1 MILRRQCVA
10 PVGPGAHE
18 TAPKTREAERPGS
31 AATVGTLACG
41 LIAFLA
47 AACSTPTA
55 TASPAAALAPPPVRN
70 IADVP
75 RPHQDA
81 RRLRA
86 LEAAFAAADAGT
98 LALDQATA
106 QFRGD
111 PLLPWLQATIVR
123 KQVRTAD
130 PRVVHPLLRAWGESA
145 PARWLR
151 PAWLS
156 ELARREDWN
165 SYAAVDRASD
175 DPALRCAS
183 LTAKAA
189 VGDTG
194 DWNAAA
200 TSVYLT
206 GKSLPARCD
215 GVLERMAAR
224 GVLDAGLRWQ
234 RIRLALVD
242 GEPGVVRSVAAGLP
256 ADEAAQARAYADYLE
271 SPAPTPPAGWLASE
285 RGRLVVASGLAR
297 LARKDPDRAQ
307 DLLQALPA
315 PGLDEAAR
323 GKVLYEIALWTVA
336 SYLPNA
342 AQRLAAVPA
351 SAYDDKLREWQVRE
365 AIARGDDAG
374 ALAAIG
380 RMSPKQREDSHWLY
394 YEARL
399 RERLGQGAQARAL
412 FAQAAAKPGF
422 HGWLAADRL
431 QVPYALCPL
440 EPRTDAALRARVDR
454 DPALARALDL
464 FVLDRVE
471 PATREWSDAVKG
483 MDDDARRIA
492 VQRAIGAGWFDRAV
506 FGLGPGDTQHYSL
519 RFPLHHA
526 ESIRRYAAAQSLDP
540 AWVAAQTRSESS
552 FMPKARSGAD
562 ARGLMQ
568 LQPGTGLST
577 AKRLGVPWTGGDS
590 LYDPDTNLQLGTAY
604 LRQMLERY
612 NGQAYLAIAAY
623 NAGPA
628 PVDRWRAARGQ
639 LEPDMFIESIPWK
652 ETREYVARVLAFSVV
667 YDWRLNGRAA
677 PLGDRMLGRLAG
689 DGARRGFRCEGAP

>member
-1 MILRRQCVA
+1 MILRRLSLVPDAVPRALAFALAGCLVVA
-10 PVGPGAHE
+10 CPTSMA
-18 TAPKTREAERPGS
+18 T
-31 AATVGTLACG
+31 AATMFAT
-41 LIAFLA
+41 A
-47 AACSTPTA
+47 AATA
-55 TASPAAALAPPPVRN
+55 AMATRAPPPSDSRISNV
-70 IADVP
+70 AEVP

-81 RRLRA
+81 RRMRA
-86 LEAAFAAADAGT
+86 LETAFAAADAGT
-98 LALDQATA
+98 LTLDQAAGT
-106 QFRGD
+106 FRGD
-111 PLLPWLQATIVR
+111 PLLPWLQATILR
-123 KQVRTAD
+123 RQLRTAD
-130 PRVVHPLLRAWGESA
+130 PRVVHPFLQSWGEAA

-151 PAWLS
+151 PAWLA
-156 ELARREDWN
+156 ELARREDW
-165 SYAAVDRASD
+165 SAYLADDRASD

-183 LTAKAA
+183 LVARAGGRDAADWTA
-189 VGDTG
+189 G
-194 DWNAAA
+194 A

-215 GVLERMAAR
+215 AVVARMAAS
-224 GVLDAGLRWQ
+224 GALDTEMRWR
-234 RIRLALVD
+234 RIRLALVE

-256 ADEAAQARAYADYLE
+256 PGDAAQARAYADYLE
-271 SPAPTPPAGWLASE
+271 SPAAIPPAGWLASE
-285 RGRLVVASGLAR
+285 RGRVVVASGLSR

-307 DLLQALPA
+307 SLLQALPA
-315 PGLDEAAR
+315 PGLDDEAR
-323 GKVLYEIALWTVA
+323 GKVAYDIALWTVA

-342 AQRLAAVPA
+342 AQRLAAVPG
-351 SAYDDKLREWQVRE
+351 SAYDDKLHEWQVRE

-374 ALAAIG
+374 ALAAIE
-380 RMSPKQREDSHWLY
+380 RMGAKQRADSHWLY

-399 RERLGQGAQARAL
+399 RERLGQAPRARAL
-412 FAQAAAKPGF
+412 FEQAARQPGF

-431 QVPYALCPL
+431 QAPYTLCPL
-440 EPRTDAALRARVDR
+440 EPRTDAALRARVER

-464 FVLDRVE
+464 FVLDRAE
-471 PATREWSDAVKG
+471 PAAREWGDAIKG

-506 FGLGPGDTQHYSL
+506 FGLTSGGDDPRHYSL

-526 ESIRRYAAAQSLDP
+526 ESIRRYAAAQALDP

-552 FMPKARSGAD
+552 FMPRARSGAD

-568 LQPGTGLST
+568 LLPGTGMQV
-577 AKRLGVPWTGGDS
+577 AKRIGVPWSGGES

>member
-1 MILRRQCVA
+1 MILRRQPVA
-10 PVGPGAHE
+10 P
-18 TAPKTREAERPGS
+18 
-31 AATVGTLACG
+31 AASRARACG
-41 LIAFLA
+41 LAAIVA
-47 AACSTPTA
+47 AACATPIA
-55 TASPAAALAPPPVRN
+55 SASPAVPRTQAAAENRITAV
-70 IADVP
+70 ADVP

-81 RRLRA
+81 RRMRA
-86 LEAAFAAADAGT
+86 LESAFAAADAGT
-98 LALDQATA
+98 LTLEQAAGT
-106 QFRGD
+106 FRGD
-111 PLLPWLQATIVR
+111 PLLPWLQATILR
-123 KQVRTAD
+123 RQLRTAD
-130 PRVVHPLLRAWGESA
+130 ARVVHPLLQAWGESA

-151 PAWLS
+151 QAWLA
-156 ELARREDWN
+156 ELARREDW
-165 SYAAVDRASD
+165 AAYLADDRSSD

-183 LTAKAA
+183 LVARAGGRDAA
-189 VGDTG
+189 T
-194 DWNAAA
+194 WNAGA

-215 GVLERMAAR
+215 AVLARMTTS
-224 GVLDAGLRWQ
+224 GVLDPELRWQ
-234 RIRLALVD
+234 RIRLALVE

-256 ADEAAQARAYADYLE
+256 ADDAAQARAYADYLE
-271 SPAPTPPAGWLASE
+271 SPAATPPAGWLASE
-285 RGRLVVASGLAR
+285 RGRVVVASGLSR
-297 LARKDPDRAQ
+297 LARKDPERAQ
-307 DLLQALPA
+307 ALLQALPA
-315 PGLDEAAR
+315 PGLDQDAR
-323 GKVLYEIALWTVA
+323 GKVAYDIALWTVA

-351 SAYDDKLREWQVRE
+351 SAYDDKLHEWQVRE

-374 ALAAIG
+374 ALAAIE
-380 RMSPKQREDSHWLY
+380 RMGDKQRQDSHWLY

-399 RERLGQGAQARAL
+399 RGRLGQAPRARAL
-412 FAQAAAKPGF
+412 FEQAARQPGF

-431 QVPYALCPL
+431 QVPYTLCPL
-440 EPRTDAALRARVDR
+440 EPRTDAALRARVER

-464 FVLDRVE
+464 FVLDRAE
-471 PATREWSDAVKG
+471 PAAREWGDALKG

-492 VQRAIGAGWFDRAV
+492 VQRAIASGWFDRAV
-506 FGLGPGDTQHYSL
+506 FGLTSGPEDTRHYSL

-526 ESIRRYAAAQSLDP
+526 ESIRRYASAQSLDP

-552 FMPKARSGAD
+552 FMPRARSGAD

-568 LQPGTGLST
+568 LLPGTGMQV
-577 AKRLGVPWTGGDS
+577 AKRIGVPWAGGES

-612 NGQAYLAIAAY
+612 DGQAYLAIAAY